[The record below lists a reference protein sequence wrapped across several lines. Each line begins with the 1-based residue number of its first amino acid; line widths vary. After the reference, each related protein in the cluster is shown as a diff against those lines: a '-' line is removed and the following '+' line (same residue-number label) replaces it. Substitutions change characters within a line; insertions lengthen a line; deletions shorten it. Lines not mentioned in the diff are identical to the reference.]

1 MTPKTTITREFWMV
15 RDEENYRLYRKNRKP
30 IRTVHTSIWGGPR
43 GTWRSWSN
51 RATQVLCVRQVHRLF
66 PGIGRMR
73 QTDAPRRVNITMEV
87 VE

>member
-1 MTPKTTITREFWMV
+1 MNKKTITREFWMV

-30 IRTVHTSIWGGPR
+30 IRTSRTTIWTGCATR
-43 GTWRSWSN
+43 KWFAWSD

-73 QTDAPRRVNITMEV
+73 QTDQPRRVNITMEV